1 MSFGGSPRMSCL
13 ALERATPK
21 PEPPS
26 PTRKPSVPRTS
37 RGSRIDRARPGMSP
51 TPFPTTPDQNKKGAQ
66 PRVPGTESPRGVI
79 PSPPRVIT
87 PSPSHASSHD
97 GHHHAAAAL
106 QRSTSAASS
115 REHSA
120 GHQTASL
127 KDRSST
133 PPAAP
138 FACHRASDAAA
149 FTPAYRCRT
158 AAHGAVLANGPHRLH
173 GGKKKPLPSA
183 PAAAAQPVLQAFG
196 GAATPTVPRERPA
209 PARPATSPMRSSR
222 PSSALSATPPK
233 KVATARAGAIKPLV
247 ARVRSGSAVAQ
258 KQAAAA
264 LSSLANNADT
274 ACRKPRLCRKGRR
287 RTPAERVGADTL
299 ERIGSA
305 LRFGDLQSL
314 GRCARVCRAWRVAF
328 GVEGLLGKLPQR
340 VAARI

>member
-26 PTRKPSVPRTS
+26 PIRKPSVPRTS

-51 TPFPTTPDQNKKGAQ
+51 TPFPTTPDQNKKGVQ
-66 PRVPGTESPRGVI
+66 PPVPGTESPRGVI

-158 AAHGAVLANGPHRLH
+158 AAHGAVLASGPHRLH
-173 GGKKKPLPSA
+173 CGKKKPPPST
-183 PAAAAQPVLQAFG
+183 PAAAQPVLQAFG
-196 GAATPTVPRERPA
+196 SAAQPTIPRERSA
-209 PARPATSPMRSSR
+209 PARRAASPIRSSR

-233 KVATARAGAIKPLV
+233 KVAIGRAGAIEPLV
-247 ARVRSGSAVAQ
+247 ARVRSGSAKTQ
-258 KQAAAA
+258 EQATAPQA
-264 LSSLANNADT
+264 NADT
-274 ACRKPRLCRKGRR
+274 NCRKPRLRKGRR

-299 ERIGSA
+299 ERIGNSA
-305 LRFGDLQSL
+305 TLT
-314 GRCARVCRAWRVAF
+314 ARPIGPGC
-328 GVEGLLGKLPQR
+328 QR
-340 VAARI
+340 GPCG